1 MDLQEVLDR
10 FGLIAN
16 LSPDEVT
23 PWVPICE
30 DSILEIESHLKENVD
45 EESNSRRLEVAA
57 AGLSFYKYSLYRA
70 SGSGMESFTAG
81 ELRIKTNSTENVTI
95 AYKVWQ
101 EAKSSIYDLLVDEN
115 FVFERIIPS

>member
-16 LSPDEVT
+16 LSSDEVA
-23 PWVPICE
+23 PWEPICE
-30 DSILEIESHLKENVD
+30 DSILEIESHLKENID
-45 EESNSRRLEVAA
+45 QEANSRRLEAA
-57 AGLSFYKYSLYRA
+57 AAALSFYKYSLYRA

-81 ELRIKTNSTENVTI
+81 ELRIKTNSTESVKI

-101 EAKSSIYDLLVDEN
+101 EAKSSICDLLIDEN
-115 FVFERIIPS
+115 FIFERIIPS